1 MHALRQAVYRRAPH
15 GTMVGGGMHA
25 EAFTVEQINDALRK
39 LVANAD
45 AGAEAATR
53 VRSYEP
59 IAEDD
64 GGRTSEAPP
73 VSAGPFM
80 TWQRTDDTMGWTFT
94 GRVTF
99 RENEWEH
106 AREDLAGW
114 LRQQLG
120 GRCRSV
126 LVHEREG
133 HIARL
138 TIVTRI

>member
-1 MHALRQAVYRRAPH
+1 MHAD
-15 GTMVGGGMHA
+15 
-25 EAFTVEQINDALRK
+25 AFTVEQINDALRK
-39 LVANAD
+39 LVANAN
-45 AGAEAATR
+45 AGAEAAVR

-59 IAEDD
+59 IAEDES
-64 GGRTSEAPP
+64 GRSSEVPP

-80 TWQRTDDTMGWTFT
+80 TWRRTDDTMGWTFT

-99 RENEWEH
+99 REQEWEE

-126 LVHEREG
+126 LVHEHQG
-133 HIARL
+133 HTVRL